1 MYKISIQNILTILVI
16 AFGFIYVYTDQAF
29 AVHDGLIIETPSSV
43 ATLGA
48 TPQTKLNTGPCTA
61 NILNIHYFPGLI
73 DYSKGN
79 YRYAMQQLDYV
90 LARPQ
95 YTSINPRQGELLSHG
110 HYIRGMIILYHT
122 SGTGKL
128 VRAKVDFEQ
137 AIQWNANN
145 HLPYF
150 ELARL
155 LSMAG
160 LKEQATQ
167 VIHELLDKQPSEEI
181 TQKARNELKLLQSG
195 VQK

>member
-1 MYKISIQNILTILVI
+1 MYKISMRNILSMLAIV
-16 AFGFIYVYTDQAF
+16 FSFIYVHTDQAL

-48 TPQTKLNTGPCTA
+48 TPQTKLNTGPCTG

-73 DYSKGN
+73 DYSKVN

-95 YTSINPRQGELLSHG
+95 YTSMNPRQGELLSHG

>member
-1 MYKISIQNILTILVI
+1 MLVVV
-16 AFGFIYVYTDQAF
+16 FSFIYLYTDQAL
-29 AVHDGLIIETPSSV
+29 AVHDGLMIETPNSV
-43 ATLGA
+43 ATLVA
-48 TPQTKLNTGPCTA
+48 TPQTKLNTGPCTGD
-61 NILNIHYFPGLI
+61 ILNVHYFPGLI

-79 YRYAMQQLDYV
+79 YRYAVQQLDYV

-95 YTSINPRQGELLSHG
+95 YTSMNPRQGELLSHG
-110 HYIRGMIILYHT
+110 HYVRGMIMLYHA

-128 VRAKVDFEQ
+128 VRAKADFEQ
-137 AIQWNANN
+137 AIRWNINN

-167 VIHELLDKQPSEEI
+167 VIHELLDKQPPEEI
-181 TQKARNELKLLQSG
+181 AQKARNELKLLQSG
-195 VQK
+195 VRKWTST

>member
-1 MYKISIQNILTILVI
+1 M
-16 AFGFIYVYTDQAF
+16 
-29 AVHDGLIIETPSSV
+29 
-43 ATLGA
+43 
-48 TPQTKLNTGPCTA
+48 TKLNTGPCVGQ
-61 NILNIHYFPGLI
+61 ILNAHYFPGLI

-79 YRYAMQQLDYV
+79 YRHTMQQLDYV

-95 YTSINPRQGELLSHG
+95 YISMNPRQGELLSHG
-110 HYIRGMIILYHT
+110 HYVRGMIILYHA

-128 VRAKVDFEQ
+128 VRAKADFEQ
-137 AIQWNANN
+137 AIRWNANN

-150 ELARL
+150 ELSRL

-181 TQKARNELKLLQSG
+181 AQKARNELKLLQSG
-195 VQK
+195 VRK

>member
-1 MYKISIQNILTILVI
+1 MYKISMRNILTMLAIV
-16 AFGFIYVYTDQAF
+16 FSFIYVHTDQAL

-48 TPQTKLNTGPCTA
+48 TPPTKLNTGPCTG

-73 DYSKGN
+73 DYSKVN

-95 YTSINPRQGELLSHG
+95 YTSMNPRQGELLSHG

-195 VQK
+195 GRK

>member
-1 MYKISIQNILTILVI
+1 MYKISMRNVLGMLVVV
-16 AFGFIYVYTDQAF
+16 FSFIYLYTDQAL
-29 AVHDGLIIETPSSV
+29 AVHDGLMIETPNSV
-43 ATLGA
+43 ATLVA
-48 TPQTKLNTGPCTA
+48 TPQTKLNTGPCTGD
-61 NILNIHYFPGLI
+61 ILNVHYFPGLI

-79 YRYAMQQLDYV
+79 YRYAVQQLDYV

-95 YTSINPRQGELLSHG
+95 YTSMNPRQGELLSHG

-167 VIHELLDKQPSEEI
+167 VIHELLDKQLSEEI

-195 VQK
+195 VRK

>member
-1 MYKISIQNILTILVI
+1 MYKISMRNILTMLAIV
-16 AFGFIYVYTDQAF
+16 FSFIYVHTDQAL

-48 TPQTKLNTGPCTA
+48 TPQTKLNTGPCTG

-95 YTSINPRQGELLSHG
+95 YTSMNPRQGELLSHG

-167 VIHELLDKQPSEEI
+167 VIHKLLDKQPSEEI

-195 VQK
+195 AQK

>member
-1 MYKISIQNILTILVI
+1 MYKISMRNILPMLTIV
-16 AFGFIYVYTDQAF
+16 FSFIYVHTDQAL
-29 AVHDGLIIETPSSV
+29 AVHDGLIIETPRSV

-48 TPQTKLNTGPCTA
+48 TPPTKLNTGPCTG

-73 DYSKGN
+73 DYSKVN

-95 YTSINPRQGELLSHG
+95 YTSMHPRQGELLSHG
-110 HYIRGMIILYHT
+110 HYIRGMIMLYHT

-167 VIHELLDKQPSEEI
+167 VIHELLDKQLSEEI

-195 VQK
+195 VRK

>member
-1 MYKISIQNILTILVI
+1 MYKISMRNILAILVI
-16 AFGFIYVYTDQAF
+16 AFSFIYVHTDQAL

-48 TPQTKLNTGPCTA
+48 TPQTKLNTGPCTG

-95 YTSINPRQGELLSHG
+95 YTSMNPRQGELLSHG

-195 VQK
+195 VRK